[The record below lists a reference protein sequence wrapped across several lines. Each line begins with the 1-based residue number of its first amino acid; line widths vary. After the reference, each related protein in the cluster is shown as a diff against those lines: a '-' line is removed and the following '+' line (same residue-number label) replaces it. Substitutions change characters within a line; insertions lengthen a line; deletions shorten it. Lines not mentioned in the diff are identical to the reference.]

1 MNADWSLSSGG
12 KEFVGLQNTTVG
24 LYKYK
29 IRNAKYNSRISGDQ
43 QCKRFTIVAIARD
56 PKRQMHE
63 RTCFNEM
70 LNGFGKEG
78 SGMALFNLRFCMM
91 IRLGL
96 L

>member
-29 IRNAKYNSRISGDQ
+29 IRNAKYNSRIRGDQ
-43 QCKRFTIVAIARD
+43 QCKRFTIIAIGRD
-56 PKRQMHE
+56 PKRHMHE

-78 SGMALFNLRFCMM
+78 SGGGFFSPE
-91 IRLGL
+91 IF
-96 L
+96 